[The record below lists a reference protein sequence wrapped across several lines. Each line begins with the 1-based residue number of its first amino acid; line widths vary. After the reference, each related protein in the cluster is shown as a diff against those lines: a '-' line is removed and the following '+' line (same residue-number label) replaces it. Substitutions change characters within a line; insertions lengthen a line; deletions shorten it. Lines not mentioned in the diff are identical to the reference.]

1 MLPTL
6 QTLRDGNVH
15 TVDHIYVSVAREL
28 DLDEADLSE
37 PLPSGSQTRFENRVT
52 WAIFHM
58 TQASLL
64 KRVRRGAYQLSPV
77 GRQVLENP
85 PQRIDQKFL
94 RQFPPYRD
102 WESGFSQDPGGT
114 TGVPSGFNKGGPI
127 PGSRRIVIGISGAS
141 GAVYGVRLI
150 ERLSGRDDIETHLV
164 VTRPGEK
171 TLHQETGRSI
181 SDLRGLVNEL
191 HPVERIGATIA
202 SGSFLFDA
210 MAVVPCS
217 IHTMSA
223 IASGLASNLLTRTAD
238 VALKERRRLILA
250 VRETPLHLGHL
261 RNLTALAEMG
271 AIIAPPMPAFYTL
284 PETLDDIVDQQVGR
298 LLDLLGCGD
307 GQVERWSGI

>member
-1 MLPTL
+1 MCSPIRLEFGQSGGRIGLDSPGCEL
-6 QTLRDGNVH
+6 RQTLPC
-15 TVDHIYVSVAREL
+15 SVTMK
-28 DLDEADLSE
+28 DLM
-37 PLPSGSQTRFENRVT
+37 P
-52 WAIFHM
+52 
-58 TQASLL
+58 
-64 KRVRRGAYQLSPV
+64 
-77 GRQVLENP
+77 
-85 PQRIDQKFL
+85 
-94 RQFPPYRD
+94 
-102 WESGFSQDPGGT
+102 DP
-114 TGVPSGFNKGGPI
+114 
-127 PGSRRIVIGISGAS
+127 RRIVIGISGAS
-141 GAVYGVRLI
+141 GSVYGVRLL
-150 ERLSGRDDIETHLV
+150 ERLSGMDDIETHLV

-171 TLHQETGRSI
+171 TLHQESGRNI
-181 SDLRGLVNEL
+181 SDLRPLVHEL

-223 IASGLASNLLTRTAD
+223 IACGLASNLLTRTAD

-284 PETLDDIVDQQVGR
+284 PKSLDDIVDQQVGR
-298 LLDLLGCGD
+298 LLDLIGCGD

>member
-15 TVDHIYVSVAREL
+15 TVDDIRDSVARDL
-28 DLDEADLSE
+28 DLDDADLSE
-37 PLPSGSQTRFENRVT
+37 LLPSGSQTRFENRVT

-58 TQASLL
+58 TKASLL
-64 KRVRRGAYQLSPV
+64 NRVRRGAYQLSPD
-77 GRQVLENP
+77 GRHVLENP
-85 PQRIDQKFL
+85 PPRIDLKFL
-94 RQFPPYRD
+94 RKFQSYRD
-102 WESGFSQDPGGT
+102 WESGFSEDPGGT
-114 TGVPSGFNKGGPI
+114 AGEPSGFTKGGPM

-141 GAVYGVRLI
+141 GAVYGVRLL
-150 ERLSGRDDIETHLV
+150 ERLSGRDAIETHLV

-181 SDLRGLVNEL
+181 SDLRGLVNEF

-202 SGSFLFDA
+202 SGSFLFDV

-298 LLDLLGCGD
+298 LLDLMGCGD
-307 GQVERWSGI
+307 GHVERWSGI